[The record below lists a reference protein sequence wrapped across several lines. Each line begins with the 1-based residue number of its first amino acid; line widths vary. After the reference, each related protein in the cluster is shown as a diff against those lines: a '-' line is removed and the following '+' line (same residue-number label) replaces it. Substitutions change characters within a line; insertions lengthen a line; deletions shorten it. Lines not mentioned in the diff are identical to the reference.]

1 MQFAVA
7 LVFPWFAFL
16 KARRP
21 RAGVLV
27 MVLQISIVG
36 WLPATVWALRVE
48 RAAEVAR
55 VASVAGRIG
64 DVGKRRT

>member
-21 RAGVLV
+21 RAGALA
-27 MVLQISIVG
+27 MGLQISIVG

-48 RAAEVAR
+48 RAANAAR
-55 VASVAGRIG
+55 VASAAGRVG
-64 DVGKRRT
+64 DAGKRKA

>member
-21 RAGVLV
+21 RAGALA
-27 MVLQISIVG
+27 MGLQISIVG

-48 RAAEVAR
+48 RAARAASA
-55 VASVAGRIG
+55 ASVVGRKGHAGKQRI
-64 DVGKRRT
+64 